1 MSNYTDRFKELVREY
16 ADMDIKYPQLRPVTV
31 AQWILES
38 GRGNSDLAI
47 RHFNFGGLKWRK
59 EMQGYA
65 TKTWYEASDGGENYC
80 KFQNPEAFLKG
91 YWKFISRPPYAGWEN
106 HTETGEKYIDFIG
119 PIYCPSP
126 SYVEKVLNLIP
137 EARQLLQSVKPESEE
152 DNGGMEMKKLCA
164 LVIGHK
170 RTSPGAV
177 NARDNLSEF
186 QFNNRLAALIEEKVV
201 DVDVQR
207 VYRRTYNEL
216 PGDINALGPDFIVS
230 LHCNAFNQSTSGTE
244 VLYHHRSSK
253 GKKIAR
259 ILQKRLVDF
268 LKLRDRGIKWKTS
281 EDQGGYL
288 LNYTEA
294 PCVIAEPFFID
305 NNDDLDRVQ
314 QDLDGLA
321 HAYANAIY
329 EMSKV
334 V

>member
-1 MSNYTDRFKELVREY
+1 VDSGIRARQFGTCHQAL
-16 ADMDIKYPQLRPVTV
+16 QL
-31 AQWILES
+31 
-38 GRGNSDLAI
+38 
-47 RHFNFGGLKWRK
+47 
-59 EMQGYA
+59 
-65 TKTWYEASDGGENYC
+65 ASDGGENYC

-91 YWKFISRPPYAGWEN
+91 YWKFISRPPYTGWEDN
-106 HTETGEKYIDFIG
+106 VESGEEYIDFIG
-119 PIYCPSP
+119 PIYCPNP

-186 QFNNRLAALIEEKVV
+186 QFNDRLAALIEEKVV
-201 DVDVQR
+201 DVQR
-207 VYRRTYNEL
+207 VYRRTYHEL
-216 PGDINALGPDFIVS
+216 PGDINALEPDFIVS

-253 GKKIAR
+253 GKKIAQ
-259 ILQKRLVDF
+259 ILQKRLVAF
-268 LKLRDRGIKWKTS
+268 LGFPDRG
-281 EDQGGYL
+281 
-288 LNYTEA
+288 
-294 PCVIAEPFFID
+294 CVIAEPFFID
-305 NNDDLDRVQ
+305 NDDDLDRAQ

-329 EMSKV
+329 EMSKAV
-334 V
+334 